1 MKNREK
7 KHWFWGSVADF
18 KPLFYRVGLAAAM
31 INLLSVA
38 SSIFIMVVY
47 DRVIPNAA
55 YQSLYALTAGMIV
68 VLIFDFILKNM
79 RAWFIDLT
87 AQEIDLT
94 VGEDIYR
101 KVLAAPLDK
110 VSGPVGGLAN
120 TIRGFDQ
127 VREFFTSATLAL
139 VVDLPFVFLFVF
151 VIYLISGPL
160 AIIPLLAIPIVI
172 GVGLLVQPFIEKHA
186 IKAAET
192 GKSKYSLIIESL
204 SGLET
209 IKTINS
215 SDIFVSR
222 YKETVE
228 DGADSTRSSK
238 VLSQLATNSAS
249 TAQLMSLVSIV
260 FYGTFLIDE
269 GVISMGAMVAAVL
282 LSSRALAPLALIAN
296 LFGRLNNS
304 RTAYRELDLLMK
316 SVDKKENINQGIKV
330 EKLGLIECSRIG
342 FSYPEASLPSLI
354 EVSASIKPGERIAI
368 MGRNGSG
375 KTTFMKLCAGMFKP
389 TQGVITFDK
398 LGLNEIDTTQFYLKL
413 SVVLQDIY
421 LFSGSIRE
429 NIIMGRDHIDDDILR
444 QSIDCS
450 GVNDFLPRIP
460 GGLEHVLSDRGQ
472 SLSAGQRQSI
482 ALARALVNQ
491 PEVLLL
497 DEPTSALD
505 LNSEQSFVERL
516 KGFLVDTTLIT
527 ITHRLPVLELVD
539 RIIVMADGKIALDG
553 PKSEV
558 LEKLQNKQ

>member
-1 MKNREK
+1 
-7 KHWFWGSVADF
+7 
-18 KPLFYRVGLAAAM
+18 
-31 INLLSVA
+31 
-38 SSIFIMVVY
+38 
-47 DRVIPNAA
+47 
-55 YQSLYALTAGMIV
+55 MIV

-79 RAWFIDLT
+79 RAWLIDLT

-186 IKAAET
+186 VKAAET

-209 IKTINS
+209 IKTVNS

-260 FYGTFLIDE
+260 FYGTFLIDD

-304 RTAYRELDLLMK
+304 RTAYRELDQLMK
-316 SVDKKENINQGIKV
+316 SVDKKENIIQGIKI

-375 KTTFMKLCAGMFKP
+375 KTTLMKLCAGMYKP

-429 NIIMGRDHIDDDILR
+429 NIIMGRDGIDDDILR

-460 GGLEHVLSDRGQ
+460 GGLEHVLSERGQ

-516 KGFLVDTTLIT
+516 QEFLVDTTLIT